1 MVTKE
6 LIEQVQESI
15 RSNETMLV
23 ELEHDIAY
31 PDDLRYTCPA
41 LLYLHLEMI
50 HLLNEYKDRLIYI
63 DLLNEFRRFCDK
75 YRNELAEIYGKTSG
89 PL

>member
-15 RSNETMLV
+15 KSNEIVLV

-31 PDDLRYTCPA
+31 PDDLSYTCPA
-41 LLYLHLEMI
+41 LLYLHLELI
-50 HLLNEYKDRLIYI
+50 HLLNEYKDRLMYI